1 LHDRANY
8 DTQPALLLATRKKE
22 SKIVMSVVLVER
34 PVPHVAVVR
43 FNRPDVRNALNT
55 EVRRVLHD
63 HFAMLADDPDIRC
76 VVLTGNEQAF
86 AAGADIQEQAGRDVV
101 GAIGAYTTRA
111 VMDFPKPV
119 IAAVNGF
126 ALGGGCEFA
135 MQCDIIIA
143 NDKAKFGQ
151 PEIKLGLIPGA
162 GGTQR
167 LPRAVGKYNAMY
179 LLLTGAFINANDA
192 LRMGLVSEIVPGNC
206 ESRAIE
212 IATQISTLAPLAAQQ
227 IKEVVNAGLDG
238 PLDAGLRLERRGY
251 QLMFGTA
258 DMREG
263 VKAFSEKR
271 APSFSGK

>member
-1 LHDRANY
+1 
-8 DTQPALLLATRKKE
+8 
-22 SKIVMSVVLVER
+22 MSVVFVER
-34 PVPHVAVVR
+34 PSPHVAVVR

-55 EVRRVLHD
+55 EVRRLLHG
-63 HFAMLADDPDIRC
+63 HFAQLADDPEVRC

-101 GAIGAYTTRA
+101 GAIEAYTTRA

-167 LPRAVGKYNAMY
+167 LPRTVGKYNAMY

-192 LRMGLVSEIVPGNC
+192 HRMGLVSEVVPGNC
-206 ESRAIE
+206 EPRALE
-212 IATQISTLAPLAAQQ
+212 IAAQIATLAPLAAQQ
-227 IKEVVNAGLDG
+227 IKEVVNAGLDTS
-238 PLDAGLRLERRGY
+238 LDVGLKLERRGY

-263 VKAFSEKR
+263 VKAFTEKR
-271 APSFSGK
+271 TAAFAGK

>member
-1 LHDRANY
+1 M
-8 DTQPALLLATRKKE
+8 T
-22 SKIVMSVVLVER
+22 VVLLEKHS
-34 PVPHVAVVR
+34 PHVAVVR

-55 EVRRVLHD
+55 EVRQVLHK
-63 HFAMLADDPDIRC
+63 HFAALASDPEIRC

-101 GAIGAYTTRA
+101 GAIEAYTTRA
-111 VMDFPKPV
+111 IMDFPKPV

-167 LPRAVGKYNAMY
+167 LPRTVGKYNAMY
-179 LLLTGAFINANDA
+179 LLLTGSFINAADA
-192 LRMGLVSEIVPGNC
+192 LRMGLVSEVVPGYC
-206 ESRAIE
+206 EARALE
-212 IATQISTLAPLAAQQ
+212 IATQIAALAPMAAQQ
-227 IKEVVNAGLDG
+227 IKEVVNAGLDA
-238 PLDAGLRLERRGY
+238 PLDAGLRMERRGY

-271 APSFSGK
+271 AAVFQGK